1 MTTWLQSL
9 QIHEILIYGLVFG
22 LPVAAIGFSTVESIA
37 KAIIKHH
44 ERLAMIERGLAP
56 DYHSEHLNAEKN
68 PVPRPGN
75 VDETQLYVAR
85 KWQT

>member
-22 LPVAAIGFSTVESIA
+22 LPVVAIGFSAVESIA
-37 KAIIKHH
+37 KALIKHD

-56 DYHSEHLNAEKN
+56 DYHSEHLSAEN
-68 PVPRPGN
+68 PVQWPGN
-75 VDETQLYVAR
+75 MNETQLYVPR